1 MLELIPLLS
10 PWLVSPRHLAPIA
23 DVVEASLHRPQHA
36 VVSTPPQHG
45 KTQLISHGFIRLMLA
60 NPRLRHGYVTY
71 EGERA
76 EAVSQGVQR
85 IAVAA
90 GLAVEGTRHRWQVPG
105 GGSLIAT
112 GIGGPL
118 TGDPIDGLLVIDDPY
133 KNRVEAES
141 AARRRQVS
149 EWFSDVAL
157 NRMHPGASVVVVQ
170 TRWTTSDLAG
180 ERTAMGWRSVN
191 LPAIAEPNDPLGR
204 PVGAALW
211 PEQRPIEFLNKQR
224 SEVGE
229 YTWASMWQGH
239 PRPRGGNVFRVDPE
253 PYASLPPSIGGR
265 QYLPTAIGV
274 DLAYTRKTY
283 ADHSVAVVLSASGEG
298 RYVVEVI
305 SMQVEAE
312 AFGAHLA
319 ELRGRYPYAPMRFY
333 CSGTEKGS
341 AGLLNT
347 LYPGLRLE
355 AIPVADDK
363 FLRAQ
368 PVAAAWNAGRVRVPQ
383 DAPWLNRFLSV
394 VLNFTGVNDAE
405 DDEVDALAPAF
416 DALMAPADIKAATS
430 APRTWART
438 GADL

>member
-10 PWLVSPRHLAPIA
+10 PLLVSPRHLAPIA
-23 DVVEASLHRPQHA
+23 EVVEASLTGPQRA
-36 VVSTPPQHG
+36 VMSTPPQHG
-45 KTQLISHGFIRLMLA
+45 KTQLISHGFVRLMLA
-60 NPRLRHGYVTY
+60 KPHLRHGYVTY
-71 EGERA
+71 EAERA
-76 EAVSQGVQR
+76 ETVSQGVQR
-85 IAVAA
+85 IAEA
-90 GLAVEGTRHRWQVPG
+90 GGLTVEGTRHRWQIPG

-149 EWFSDVAL
+149 EWFRDVAL
-157 NRMHPGASVVVVQ
+157 NRMHPGASVMVVQ
-170 TRWTTSDLAG
+170 TRWTTGDLAG

-191 LPAIAEPNDPLGR
+191 LPAIAETDDPLGR

-211 PEQRPIEFLNKQR
+211 PEQRPLEFLLAQKD
-224 SEVGE
+224 EVGE

-253 PYASLPPSIGGR
+253 AYTSLPSPGAPR
-265 QYLPTAIGV
+265 HLPTAIGV

-283 ADHSVAVVLSASGEG
+283 ADHSAAVVMAAHGTT
-298 RYVVEVI
+298 RYVLEVL

-347 LYPGLRLE
+347 LHPGLRLE

-368 PVAAAWNAGRVRVPQ
+368 PVAAAWNAGRVLVPQ

-394 VLNFTGVNDAE
+394 VLNFTGVGDLE

-430 APRTWART
+430 APRTWAQT

>member
-10 PWLVSPRHLAPIA
+10 PLLVSPRHLAPIA
-23 DVVEASLHRPQHA
+23 EVVEASLHAPQRA

-45 KTQLISHGFIRLMLA
+45 KTQLISHGYVRLMLA

-71 EGERA
+71 EAERA

-85 IAVAA
+85 MAAAA
-90 GLAVEGTRHRWQVPG
+90 GLQVEGTRHRWQIPG

-141 AARRRQVS
+141 AARRRQIS
-149 EWFSDVAL
+149 EWFRDVAL
-157 NRMHPGASVVVVQ
+157 NRMHPGASCLVVQ
-170 TRWTTSDLAG
+170 TRWTTGDLAG

-191 LPAIAEPNDPLGR
+191 LPAIAEANDPLHR
-204 PVGAALW
+204 PIGAALW
-211 PEQRPIEFLNKQR
+211 PEQRPLSFLEAQKV
-224 SEVGE
+224 EVGE

-239 PRPRGGNVFRVDPE
+239 PRPRGGNVFRVDPQTF
-253 PYASLPPSIGGR
+253 AALPVPATR
-265 QYLPTAIGV
+265 RPLPTAIGV

-283 ADHSVAVVLSASGEG
+283 ADHSAAVVLSAHGTN
-298 RYVVEVI
+298 RYVVEVV

-347 LYPGLRLE
+347 LYPGLHLE
-355 AIPVADDK
+355 ALPVADDK

-368 PVAAAWNAGRVRVPQ
+368 PVAAAWNAGRVFVPQ
-383 DAPWLNRFLSV
+383 DAPWLNRFLGV
-394 VLNFTGVNDAE
+394 VLNFTGVGDLE

-416 DALMAPADIKAATS
+416 DALMVATDVKAATS
-430 APRTWART
+430 APRTWAQT